1 MNIKLLLC
9 LFAFCVA
16 LGESNAQESGF
27 LALKEKGVVVRSFT
41 AGSYINFQLANQ
53 QWITAY
59 VDWIRNDSIQVRQF
73 AIQAGVTAYGTYG
86 QDTLRLGRLAVHKS
100 EIIALSRP
108 KGYYNSVFTNGS
120 FFKAAGIGY
129 IGLNMANSLIKKEPV
144 FESKNIPS
152 FIGGAASWIL
162 GKIIKKSNPSYC
174 PIGKRY
180 SIDIL

>member
-1 MNIKLLLC
+1 MNIKLLCVFLI
-9 LFAFCVA
+9 FCVA
-16 LGESNAQESGF
+16 FGNANAQEGGF
-27 LALKEKGVVVRSFT
+27 LALKEKGIIVRSFT

-59 VDWIRNDSIQVRQF
+59 VDWIRNDSIQVKQF
-73 AIQAGVTAYGTYG
+73 AIQTGVTAYGTYG

-100 EIIALSRP
+100 EIIALSKP

-120 FFKAAGIGY
+120 FFRAAGIGY
-129 IGLNMANSLIKKEPV
+129 IGLNMTNSLIKKEPV
-144 FESKNIPS
+144 FESKNIPG
-152 FIGGAASWIL
+152 FIGGAASWVL